1 MTGVA
6 HLSTGLYLKAKF
18 PRAPLHLLILAAGAP
33 DLVWATINLAPVP
46 AHAPL
51 EVARVAMPYEY
62 IGSLQLILEPLSHAL
77 LSTTVLGTLLAA
89 IAYLAF
95 RRVDVAAAVLLAA
108 LGHWMLDYF
117 VHDADLM
124 LWPFQPTVRVGPGFV
139 LDAADPARGLS
150 AGAPLV
156 GFLLQTAVVVGSTAV
171 FLRSFPVPTRKG
183 RILFWVVMIALAFT
197 ALPVF
202 IKGALTGMIT
212 STQAFVMGALGEKFL
227 AWIVIAVLARKVI
240 GAGLPST
247 PFAGRNSGDDGEA
260 RVFARHLLE
269 TAGAIAFLVA
279 GAYLLQSMRDAKAL
293 PAVGA
298 ASIALGLAYLLLG
311 GALVR
316 KNPSMLWAAI
326 GVALVAGPVARIVWQ
341 PGSLGGALTV
351 LELAL
356 GALSVYLVRT
366 LLRRDLLL

>member
-6 HLSTGLYLKAKF
+6 HLSTGLYLKGKF

-33 DLVWATINLAPVP
+33 DLVWATVNLAPVP

-51 EVARVAMPYEY
+51 EVARVALPYEY

-77 LSTTVLGTLLAA
+77 LSTALLGALLAG
-89 IAYLAF
+89 IAYVAF
-95 RRVDVAAAVLLAA
+95 RRVDVAAAVMLAA
-108 LGHWMLDYF
+108 LGHWLLDYL

-124 LWPFQPTVRVGPGFV
+124 LWPFTPMARVGPPFV
-139 LDAADPARGLS
+139 LDAAQPAHGLS

-183 RILFWVVMIALAFT
+183 RLLFWAGMGALALT

-202 IKGALTGMIT
+202 LKGALSGMIT

-227 AWIVIAVLARKVI
+227 AWIVIALLARKVI
-240 GAGLPST
+240 GAALPST
-247 PFAGRNSGDDGEA
+247 PFAGRDDGEA
-260 RVFARHLLE
+260 RLFARHLLE
-269 TAGAIAFLVA
+269 TAGAIALLVA
-279 GAYLLQSMRDAKAL
+279 AGYLLQSMRDAKAL

-298 ASIALGLAYLLLG
+298 ASMALALAYLLLG
-311 GALVR
+311 GSLLR
-316 KNPSMLWAAI
+316 KNPSTLWAAI
-326 GVALVAGPVARIVWQ
+326 AVALVLGPVARIVWQ